1 MTPIE
6 EENHARFMRIAL
18 NLAKRG
24 LGIVAPNPAV
34 GCVIVKN
41 EQIVGRGWTQRGGRP
56 HAETEALARA
66 GEAARGST
74 AYVTLEPCAHQGV
87 TPPCASA
94 LIESGVERVVVAVAD
109 PDPRVN
115 GGGVKMLKEA
125 GIRVISGICGDEAS
139 RLNRGFFLALK
150 NRRPLVT
157 VKIASSLDGF
167 VSTKNG
173 ESKWITGEQSRDR
186 GQLYRANHD
195 AILVGGGT
203 AILDDPALTCRL
215 PGMEDRSPI
224 RVVVVGERM
233 PSLDSQLVK
242 TAQDFPVWFLI
253 TSNIKEKNEEYC
265 TKLVESGVRIFTLGF
280 NHSGRMDLEGI
291 LEKLAEA
298 GITRLLVEGG
308 PSVITSLIS
317 ADLVDQLVWFRAPVI
332 IGGDGRSAI
341 SDLGLENL
349 DQAKRFK
356 RSSFRQMGNDVIEC
370 LERWS

>member
-6 EENHARFMRIAL
+6 EENHSRFMRIAL

-41 EQIVGRGWTQRGGRP
+41 EQIIGRGWTQRGGRP

-66 GEAARGST
+66 GGAAKGAT

-215 PGMEDRSPI
+215 PGLEDRSPI
-224 RVVVVGERM
+224 RVVVVGDRM
-233 PSLDSQLVK
+233 PSLNSQLVK
-242 TAQDFPVWFLI
+242 TAADVPVWFFVSFD
-253 TSNIKEKNEEYC
+253 TKEKNEEYC
-265 TKLVESGVRIFTLGF
+265 AKLLEFGVRIFTLGR
-280 NHSGRMDLEGI
+280 NNSGRMDMEAI
-291 LEKLAEA
+291 LEKLAEV

-317 ADLVDQLVWFRAPVI
+317 ADLADQLVWFRAPVI

-341 SDLGLENL
+341 
-349 DQAKRFK
+349 
-356 RSSFRQMGNDVIEC
+356 
-370 LERWS
+370 